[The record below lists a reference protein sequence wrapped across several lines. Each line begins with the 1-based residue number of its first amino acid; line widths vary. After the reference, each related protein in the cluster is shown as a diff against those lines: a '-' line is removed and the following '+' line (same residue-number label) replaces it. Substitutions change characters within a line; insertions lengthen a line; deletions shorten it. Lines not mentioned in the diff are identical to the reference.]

1 MRNSLQKAGFVEI
14 QEKHYRCPIGPW
26 ARDATLK
33 EAGRLHYHHWTTGM
47 EGWAMFMLTKWG
59 VPKPWTREEVLV
71 LLAKVRK
78 ELKDPHLHMFQH
90 T

>member
-1 MRNSLQKAGFVEI
+1 
-14 QEKHYRCPIGPW
+14 
-26 ARDATLK
+26 
-33 EAGRLHYHHWTTGM
+33 M

-59 VPKPWTREEVLV
+59 IPKPWTREEVLV